1 MHNVSHDDLVRY
13 LDGEL
18 DAEEARAVE
27 RALAVDAS
35 LRNTLRSLSEGTAL
49 LRAAFNEPVHGAVP
63 QALAERVS
71 ASLAKARGG
80 GAPSWTSRRL
90 APRRWYIPAVV
101 AASIAV
107 IALGLGGG
115 YLVSD
120 ARLAGERA
128 RFEALLQEDRQ
139 AFELAV
145 QDALERQT
153 SGTSVNWHNPESGNG
168 GTVTPIRT
176 FKSSN
181 GEWCREYEHEA
192 KTASDAERR
201 HAIACR
207 TQQGRWETR
216 VPVFVTS

>member
-1 MHNVSHDDLVRY
+1 MHKVSHDDLVRY

-27 RALAVDAS
+27 RALAADPS

-80 GAPSWTSRRL
+80 TPSWASRRL
-90 APRRWYIPAVV
+90 APRRGYIPVAV
-101 AASIAV
+101 AASVAV

-153 SGTSVNWHNPESGNG
+153 SGTSVAWHNPGSGNG

-181 GEWCREYEHEA
+181 GEWCREYAHEA
-192 KTASDAERR
+192 KTASGAERR

-207 TQQGRWETR
+207 AQQGRWETR
-216 VPVFVTS
+216 VPVFVQS